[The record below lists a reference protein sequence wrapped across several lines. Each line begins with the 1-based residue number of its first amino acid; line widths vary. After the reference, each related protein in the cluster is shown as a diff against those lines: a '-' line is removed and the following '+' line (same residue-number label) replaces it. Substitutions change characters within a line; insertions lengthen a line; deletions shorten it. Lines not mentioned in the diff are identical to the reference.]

1 MRQIFLFIFRHR
13 VFFVFLLLETIAL
26 FLVYTNNIYQ
36 KIAFLNS
43 ANAVAG
49 SIYEG
54 KSKITRYISLKNVNE
69 ELMKENVQLRT
80 LLNEYEKMLV
90 VQKTPLI
97 GEATYQ
103 YIPAYVINNSFHQL
117 ENYLTID
124 KGTADGIRPGMG
136 IISARGVVG
145 QIKSCSEHFSTAYSL
160 LHGDINV
167 SCVVKK
173 TRTLCTT
180 NWTTTDPTKA
190 NLLFIPQH
198 VPLAK
203 GDTIVTSGFNSVFP
217 EGILVGTVADVS
229 PHGKNNFK
237 KVIIDLSVDFTSLS
251 YVYVVKNKNA
261 YEKDS
266 LEKATLIPTV
276 VKPTK

>member
-1 MRQIFLFIFRHR
+1 ML
-13 VFFVFLLLETIAL
+13 
-26 FLVYTNNIYQ
+26 
-36 KIAFLNS
+36 
-43 ANAVAG
+43 AG

-54 KSKITRYISLKNVNE
+54 KNKITRYISLKKVNE
-69 ELMKENVQLRT
+69 ELMVENTQLKA
-80 LLNEYEKMLV
+80 LLNEYEKILIT
-90 VQKTPLI
+90 QKTPVVSPT
-97 GEATYQ
+97 TYS
-103 YIPAYVINNSFHQL
+103 YVPAYVINHSFHQL
-117 ENYLTID
+117 NNYLTID

-160 LHGDINV
+160 LHSDINV

-180 NWTTTDPTKA
+180 NWTRTDHTKA

-203 GDTIVTSGFNSVFP
+203 GDTIVTSGFNSIFP
-217 EGILVGTVADVS
+217 EGILVGTVAEVS
-229 PHGKNNFK
+229 PHGKNNFQ
-237 KVIIDLSVDFTSLS
+237 KVLIDLSVDFTSLS

-261 YEKDS
+261 PEKDS
-266 LEKATLIPTV
+266 LEKASTIPAP
-276 VKPTK
+276 KQSK